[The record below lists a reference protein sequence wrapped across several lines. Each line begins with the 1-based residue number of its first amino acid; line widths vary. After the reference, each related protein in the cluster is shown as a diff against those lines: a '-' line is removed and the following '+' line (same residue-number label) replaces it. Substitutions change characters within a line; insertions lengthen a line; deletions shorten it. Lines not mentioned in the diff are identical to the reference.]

1 MAWGKCSENEWTD
14 FVKKVIEAAVKM
26 KATKADFGATF
37 AASDGRRRARDHAD
51 PKRASRAAGGRVT

>member
-26 KATKADFGATF
+26 KGTKA
-37 AASDGRRRARDHAD
+37 
-51 PKRASRAAGGRVT
+51 KEIVTSKHRQWRSSL